1 MPHYTEYRL
10 DLDPILRIYCE
21 RHTSSPSQVLQDM
34 ERQTHLTEVKKM
46 DASDMLQGRLLSM
59 LSWLIRPRVI
69 LEIGTFR
76 AYATGCLAEG
86 LAEDGKIISVEH
98 KEVFAKA
105 IKSNLEALGISQ
117 KVDIRWGDA
126 KAIIPS
132 IDEVLDLV
140 FIDAA
145 KHDYTA
151 FYDLIFD
158 KVRSGGLIIADNT
171 LWKGRVLEEEKD
183 KMSTS
188 VHLFNEK
195 VKGDRRVEVLLLP
208 YRDGISIIR
217 KR

>member
-21 RHTSSPSQVLQDM
+21 RYTSSPSQVLQEM

-59 LSWLIRPRVI
+59 LSWLIRPRVV

-76 AYATGCLAEG
+76 AYATGCLSEG
-86 LAEDGKIISVEH
+86 LAENGKIISIEH

-105 IKSNLEALGISQ
+105 VEHNLEALGISP
-117 KVDIRWGDA
+117 KVDMRWGDA
-126 KAIIPS
+126 KTIIPS
-132 IDEVLDLV
+132 IDEELDLV

-145 KHDYTA
+145 KHDYAT

-158 KVRSGGLIIADNT
+158 KVRAGGLIIADNT
-171 LWKGRVLEEEKD
+171 LWKGRVLKEKKD

-195 VKGDRRVEVLLLP
+195 VKRDTRVEVLLLP

-217 KR
+217 KK